1 MHSGNRGMSHKPPRN
16 PTRNYNNTNE
26 HPKQSTHPVSNF
38 QDNMGD
44 RAHSEERRASSLSK
58 LGNQNY
64 QNMVQNYTQG
74 NELPVDQNAE
84 NHHAASLNATIVRLD
99 EVTLKL

>member
-1 MHSGNRGMSHKPPRN
+1 
-16 PTRNYNNTNE
+16 
-26 HPKQSTHPVSNF
+26 
-38 QDNMGD
+38 MGD

-74 NELPVDQNAE
+74 NELPPDHNAE
-84 NHHAASLNATIVRLD
+84 NHHAASLNATIVRLSQI
-99 EVTLKL
+99 KLAL